1 MSAAITL
8 RPVTEGDSGI
18 LFEIYVGTRD
28 DAASVEWTAEEQGS
42 FLRMQFE
49 AQRTDYQNRF
59 PTSQHSIILVD
70 GVARGRIWVDRGNDE
85 IRLLEISLLPGSR
98 DRGTGRVLLNRLIA
112 ESHEAGI
119 PLRHSVYKA
128 NEAALRFYSRLG
140 FEVIE
145 EFDLYV
151 LMEWVG
157 SQRGVTPRNE

>member
-1 MSAAITL
+1 VA
-8 RPVTEGDSGI
+8 EGDAGF
-18 LFEIYVGTRD
+18 LFEIYAGTRD
-28 DAASVEWTAEEQGS
+28 DAASVEWTAEERES

-70 GVARGRIWVDRGNDE
+70 GVACGRIWVDRDTNE
-85 IRLLEISLLPGSR
+85 IRLLDIALLPESR
-98 DRGTGRVLLNRLIA
+98 GRGTGRILLNRLIV
-112 ESHEAGI
+112 ESQDAGV
-119 PLRHSVYKA
+119 PLRHSVSKA
-128 NEAALRFYSRLG
+128 NVAALRFYSRLG

-157 SQRGVTPRNE
+157 QQ

>member
-1 MSAAITL
+1 MSAAVAL
-8 RPVTEGDSGI
+8 RPVAEDDAGF

-28 DAASVEWTAEEQGS
+28 DAASVGWTAEERDS

-49 AQRTDYQNRF
+49 AQSTDYQNRF

-70 GVARGRIWVDRGNDE
+70 GVACGRIWVDRGNDE
-85 IRLLEISLLPGSR
+85 IRLIDISLRPESR
-98 DRGTGRVLLNRLIA
+98 GRGTGRILLDRLIA
-112 ESHEAGI
+112 ESQEAGT

-145 EFDLYV
+145 ELDLYV

>member
-1 MSAAITL
+1 MSAAIKL
-8 RPVTEGDSGI
+8 RPVAEGDAGF

-28 DAASVEWTAEEQGS
+28 DAASVEWTAEERES

-59 PTSQHSIILVD
+59 PTSEHSIILVD
-70 GVARGRIWVDRGNDE
+70 GVACGRIWVNRGKDE
-85 IRLLEISLLPGSR
+85 IRLLDISLLPESR
-98 DRGTGRVLLNRLIA
+98 GRGTGRVLLNGLIA
-112 ESHEAGI
+112 ESHEAGV
-119 PLRHSVYKA
+119 PLRHSVYIA

-157 SQRGVTPRNE
+157 LQRGVTPRNE

>member
-1 MSAAITL
+1 MYAST
-8 RPVTEGDSGI
+8 RVEEMGDI
-18 LFEIYVGTRD
+18 PWDEPQKQT
-28 DAASVEWTAEEQGS
+28 

-59 PTSQHSIILVD
+59 PTSEHSIILVD
-70 GVARGRIWVDRGNDE
+70 GVACGRIWVDRGSDE
-85 IRLLEISLLPGSR
+85 IRLLDISLLPESR
-98 DRGTGRVLLNRLIA
+98 GRGTGRVLLNGLIA
-112 ESHEAGI
+112 ESQAART

-145 EFDLYV
+145 ELDLYV

-157 SQRGVTPRNE
+157 LQRGVTPRNE